1 VNPLRVRVP
10 ASSANLGPGFDC
22 LGLALALYLEVTL
35 TPAEADALRYR
46 GEGHVADTP
55 DNLIHQ
61 GFREVYRHVHK
72 TPPKV
77 RFDAFNAIPL
87 ARGLGSSSAALVA
100 GLALADASLGHP
112 LGKDGVFALAAAIE
126 GHPDN
131 IAPAVY
137 GGFTVSAKDETGRFV
152 SRSFVFPETWTL
164 LFGVP
169 DFELPTSRARAVLPG
184 RYSRADAILAASR
197 AALWPVAVM
206 TRDASLLRVA
216 SRDVLHEPYREPLIT
231 RFKEAKARLE
241 EAGAAACYLSGAGPS
256 LAAVVTEPETLDG
269 CKAALQWFAG
279 EAGRVLKLRSSGGYT
294 YLEVSSP
301 AKPAA
306 P

>member
-1 VNPLRVRVP
+1 
-10 ASSANLGPGFDC
+10 LGPGFDC
-22 LGLALALYLEVTL
+22 LGLALALYLEVRL

-46 GEGHVADTP
+46 GEGHVAGTP

-61 GFREVYRHVHK
+61 GFRAVYRRMGLS
-72 TPPKV
+72 PPSV
-77 RFDAFNAIPL
+77 CFEADNAIPL

-112 LGKDGVFALAAAIE
+112 LGKDGVFALAAEIE

-131 IAPAVY
+131 VAPAVY
-137 GGFTVSAKDETGRFV
+137 GGFTVSAREGTGRFV
-152 SRSFVFPETWTL
+152 TRQFPFPDEWVL

-169 DFELPTSRARAVLPG
+169 DFELPTSRARAVLPE
-184 RYSRADAILAASR
+184 RYSRADAILTASR

-206 TRDASLLRVA
+206 TRDASLLGVA
-216 SRDVLHEPYREPLIT
+216 SRDVLHEPYREPLLP
-231 RFKEAKARLE
+231 RFKEAKVRLE

-256 LAAVVTEPETLDG
+256 LAAVVVERQALEA
-269 CKAALQWFAG
+269 CQAALRWFAG
-279 EAGRVLKLRSSGGYT
+279 EGGRVLALRSSGGYT
-294 YLEVSSP
+294 YLGAATP